1 MGTDETQRL
10 VRPLVI
16 PPPMLPC
23 ATAPPHSPWRARLQP
38 PLPHTPLGS
47 HSSPTPAARQLPM
60 VYRMG
65 AAPGLI
71 ALGWGGG
78 RIAVELARC
87 NQQVRARRD
96 RGAAAVERATPAVL
110 RCRAAH
116 GPGRRVGRRP
126 RRARTW
132 MASQEE
138 AVSYC
143 F

>member
-71 ALGWGGG
+71 ALGWGGRG
-78 RIAVELARC
+78 GASPWSSRVATNRC
-87 NQQVRARRD
+87 VPGGIEALQQSSAPRQQCS
-96 RGAAAVERATPAVL
+96 GAALHTALAVAWGVALGARAL
-110 RCRAAH
+110 GWHRKKRL
-116 GPGRRVGRRP
+116 
-126 RRARTW
+126 
-132 MASQEE
+132 
-138 AVSYC
+138 
-143 F
+143 